1 MQKEIEAIR
10 RALLAIGALDDEAKD
25 ALATLEEALEETD
38 HRPESGQVRE
48 VVRSTAGTLGN
59 TNGEA
64 AVDGEAG
71 LLAEKWR
78 ELKENLTD
86 WEEEHPS
93 VVLAVGRISNSL
105 AVVGL

>member
-1 MQKEIEAIR
+1 
-10 RALLAIGALDDEAKD
+10 
-25 ALATLEEALEETD
+25 
-38 HRPESGQVRE
+38 
-48 VVRSTAGTLGN
+48 TLGN

-93 VVLAVGRISNSL
+93 VVLAVGRISDSL